1 MNKAFYVCTN
11 CQLSIELSMVASV
24 TVWRNEEKQGLRLI
38 LNNGTAI
45 SGPAIEDRRDLI
57 DEIND
62 LNAALMKFHEGL
74 KLVDRTRDYRD
85 LVLDLGVNH
94 ATAVITKF
102 LNQPGYDEDTII
114 EYNPIH
120 GAKYSIR
127 LGSLVTLINNIDEIH
142 HIGLN
147 NISNIVSLNAQET
160 IEIYKKL
167 YIR

>member
-62 LNAALMKFHEGL
+62 LNAALMKYHEGL

-102 LNQPGYDEDTII
+102 LNQPGYGEDTMI

-127 LGSLVTLINNIDEIH
+127 LGSLVTLVNNINEIH
-142 HIGLN
+142 RVGLD
-147 NISNIVSLNAQET
+147 SVSSIEGLDVPNAVA
-160 IEIYKKL
+160 IYKKL
-167 YIR
+167 YIH